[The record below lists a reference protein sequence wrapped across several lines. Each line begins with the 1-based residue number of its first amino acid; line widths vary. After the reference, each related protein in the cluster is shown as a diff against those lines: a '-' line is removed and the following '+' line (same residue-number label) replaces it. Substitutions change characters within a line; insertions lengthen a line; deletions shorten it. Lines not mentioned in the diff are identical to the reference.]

1 MLVGIRA
8 VLVAVLLL
16 RSPCQSGA
24 GADAEQ
30 RLLEWAAEAPGWV
43 GKVSLARN
51 HRGAPPGEL
60 VRGLVVTEDVPR
72 DTVVLYAPASLK
84 LTLDTC
90 TMPAHDRAK
99 LQRYNQYVR
108 SALSILHEKQRNGS
122 RFWPYVASLPEQ
134 APRNMFYMSRSE
146 VEAAAGG
153 YTTISEVLRCP
164 QQVKQAL
171 RGVRRDATG
180 VLSLAASAIH
190 RLKHFILRTA
200 DKSSAASD
208 PTWADGISD
217 PEMRWACA
225 MAVSRNFNGQLYP
238 VADMINHAEDADA
251 GLNVRPI
258 RY

>member
-1 MLVGIRA
+1 MLVGIRT

-122 RFWPYVASLPEQ
+122 RFWPYVASLP
-134 APRNMFYMSRSE
+134 
-146 VEAAAGG
+146 
-153 YTTISEVLRCP
+153 
-164 QQVKQAL
+164 
-171 RGVRRDATG
+171 
-180 VLSLAASAIH
+180 
-190 RLKHFILRTA
+190 
-200 DKSSAASD
+200 
-208 PTWADGISD
+208 
-217 PEMRWACA
+217 
-225 MAVSRNFNGQLYP
+225 
-238 VADMINHAEDADA
+238 
-251 GLNVRPI
+251 
-258 RY
+258 